1 LRVGCDSAPV
11 IGGGWRSRLARTH
24 AFTIGKVL
32 AQIRANGQ
40 EENTLILF
48 PQRQRRRHAADHER
62 QLPPARIQGA
72 DVGRRHPHRIPD
84 AAEWQN
90 LSRQSG
96 RPPRHPARH
105 PSPKGIPTFSKGWS
119 EA

>member
-1 LRVGCDSAPV
+1 V

-40 EENTLILF
+40 AENTLIF
-48 PQRQRRRHAADHER
+48 FFSDNGGPTPQSTSGDA
-62 QLPPARIQGA
+62 PPARIQGA

-105 PSPKGIPTFSKGWS
+105 PSPKGIPTFSKGWR

>member
-1 LRVGCDSAPV
+1 M
-11 IGGGWRSRLARTH
+11 IGGGWRSRLAQTH

-48 PQRQRRRHAADHER
+48 PQRQRRPTPQTTSGNCPLRGFKAQTWEGGIRIAFLMQRNGKIPAGKVDDR
-62 QLPPARIQGA
+62 PVIQLDI
-72 DVGRRHPHRIPD
+72 H
-84 AAEWQN
+84 
-90 LSRQSG
+90 L
-96 RPPRHPARH
+96 
-105 PSPKGIPTFSKGWS
+105 PKGIPTFSKGWS